1 MVQCQSEPQP
11 ASHANPELADLC
23 VELEHICA
31 NRALSAL
38 FQPIIDIRSATVAGH
53 EGLIRGPSS
62 SPLHAPANLFKLARN
77 CGRILEVEY
86 LCRRVVLEEFAK
98 LGGQGKIFLNISPDV
113 LLQQCT
119 RSGETLRYISE
130 IGLKPGQVIIE
141 ITENTPTV
149 DYALLREAAH
159 HYRNAGFEIAM
170 DDLGEGFSGLR
181 LWSELRPDY
190 VKIDQH
196 FIQGINN
203 DPVKLQ
209 FVRSIQE
216 IARKSGSRV
225 IAEGIETEAELAVVR
240 DLGIHYGQGY
250 YITRP
255 GQQLLWAPPAAVH
268 TQLTQ
273 LNPRQMPHK
282 GHMPVE
288 KLLRIVTP
296 VTSQCKNEKVYE
308 MFEADPGLYSVPV
321 VNNGRPAGLIGR
333 YTMIDNFARPFRREL
348 YGKKP
353 CAAFMDASALVVEKN
368 VGLHELS
375 DLILQSE
382 PYHLAVGFIITD
394 KGQYAGMGS
403 GHDLLRLI
411 TQMQI
416 EAARYANPLTLLPG
430 NVPINEHI
438 DSLLDARLPFT
449 ACYFDLDH
457 FKPFNDVYGYQKGD
471 EVIQFTGGLLK
482 AHCHPR
488 LDFIGHVGGDDFIV
502 LFQSEDWEQRCNT
515 MLEEFRQYAPTLY
528 SKADIDR
535 GGIVT
540 EDRRGKKMKHDIL
553 SLSVGAVMVEG
564 GQYQSYHEISAA
576 AAVAKKQAKKIPGNS
591 LFVERRTASGAQETS
606 PAEQELVPA

>member
-1 MVQCQSEPQP
+1 MVQCDTQQHSPATPSEP
-11 ASHANPELADLC
+11 DLC
-23 VELEHICA
+23 RELDGICA
-31 NRALSAL
+31 ERRLNAV
-38 FQPIIDIRSATVAGH
+38 FQPIIDIRNISVAGH
-53 EGLIRGPSS
+53 EGLIRGPSDS
-62 SPLHAPANLFKLARN
+62 ALHSPVNLFKVARQ
-77 CGRILEVEY
+77 CDRILEVEY
-86 LCRRVVLEEFAK
+86 LCRRMVLQEFST
-98 LGGQGKIFLNISPDV
+98 LGGQGKIFLNVSPDV
-113 LLQQCT
+113 LLKQCA
-119 RSGETLRYISE
+119 RSGETLRYIEE
-130 IGLKPGQVIIE
+130 IGLKPEQVIIE

-149 DYALLREAAH
+149 DYSLLREAAH

-196 FIQGINN
+196 FIQGINS

-225 IAEGIETEAELAVVR
+225 IAEGIETEAELSVVR
-240 DLGIHYGQGY
+240 DLGITYGQGY
-250 YITRP
+250 FIARP
-255 GQQLLWAPPAAVH
+255 APQLLRALPSLVH
-268 TQLTQ
+268 AQLSITTTGPS
-273 LNPRQMPHK
+273 PRK

-288 KLLRIVTP
+288 KLLRQVTP
-296 VTSQCKNEKVYE
+296 VTPQCQNDKVYE
-308 MFEADPGLYSVPV
+308 MFEASPGLHSIPV
-321 VNNGRPAGLIGR
+321 VNNGQPVGLIGR

-348 YGKKP
+348 YGKKSCMP
-353 CAAFMDASALVVEKN
+353 FMDNNPLVVEKS

-394 KGQYAGMGS
+394 NGQYAGMGS

-416 EAARYANPLTLLPG
+416 DAARYANPLTLLPG

-449 ACYFDLDH
+449 TCYFDLDH

-471 EVIQFTGGLLK
+471 EVIQNTGSLLK
-482 AHCHPR
+482 AHCHPH
-488 LDFIGHVGGDDFIV
+488 LDFIGHIGGDDFIV
-502 LFQSEDWEQRCNT
+502 LFQSEDWEQRCQT
-515 MLEEFRQYAPTLY
+515 ILDEFGRYAPKLY
-528 SKADIDR
+528 SKTDVER

-540 EDRRGKKMKHDIL
+540 EDRRGKKVKHGIL
-553 SLSVGAVMVEG
+553 SLSVGAVIVEG
-564 GQYQSYHEISAA
+564 GQFHSYHEISTA

-591 LFVERRTASGAQETS
+591 LFVERRAASGAQENS